1 MTVPAVLEPLQ
12 PNYDGPPLPVLFAVT
27 TETVTRGELK
37 ADDESTDTPTS
48 VKIVNLSNSS
58 DQPLDVTVIVVDV
71 PTQKSSQASVFLIPG
86 GRQALGPDAGLRMA
100 SGNQITLRSRGF
112 HDLVETVP

>member
-1 MTVPAVLEPLQ
+1 MPEPLQ

-27 TETVTRGELK
+27 TEIVSRAESN
-37 ADDESTDTPTS
+37 ADDDSAYRPTS
-48 VKIVNLSNSS
+48 VKLANISNSS
-58 DQPLDVTVIVVDV
+58 DQPLDVTVIVVDI
-71 PTQKSSQASVFLIPG
+71 PTQQSSQASVFLIPG
-86 GRQALGPDAGLRMA
+86 GRQALGPDSGLRMA

>member
-1 MTVPAVLEPLQ
+1 MPEPPQ

-27 TETVTRGELK
+27 TETVTRGESN
-37 ADDESTDTPTS
+37 AEEEPSDTS
-48 VKIVNLSNSS
+48 SRVKLANLSNSS
-58 DQPLDVTVIVVDV
+58 DQPLDLTVIVVDL

-86 GRQALGPDAGLRMA
+86 GRQSLGPDAGLRMA

-112 HDLVETVP
+112 HDLIETVP